1 MTDQEL
7 YDAYILALHA
17 YTDAVPMPED
27 PGAAAY
33 MPYVE
38 DRTKYALHA
47 VAMTAQGHELE
58 YA

>member
-17 YTDAVPMPED
+17 YSDAVPMPDD
-27 PGAAAY
+27 PDPDVY
-33 MPYVE
+33 LPYAV
-38 DRTKYALHA
+38 DQTKYALHA
-47 VAMTAQGHELE
+47 VAMAAQGRQLE